1 MLNGL
6 QMTEGERQMAKLRE
20 GLAGWVA
27 SGIGKGSESLKVSFY
42 RQSINMTECNQVAQ
56 MI

>member
-1 MLNGL
+1 
-6 QMTEGERQMAKLRE
+6 MTEGERQMAKLRE